1 MNGIGYLRGQSAPTN
16 PWVRPYVLTRGR
28 TRSRGHGQLLVHTL
42 VSASGYDPL
51 FAARLLPEARALYER
66 ICTTTESVAE
76 LSAHC
81 GVPLGVTRVLLGDL
95 CSAGRAVAEAPV
107 AASPYDHA
115 LLERVLD
122 GLRQFA

>member
-1 MNGIGYLRGQSAPTN
+1 MNGGGYLRPQTAPTN
-16 PWVRPYVLTRGR
+16 PWVRPYVLTSGR
-28 TRSRGHGQLLVHTL
+28 TRGHGQLLVHTL
-42 VSASGYDPL
+42 VSAHSYDPL

-66 ICTTTESVAE
+66 ACTATESVAE

-95 CSAGRAVAEAPV
+95 CSTGRVLVEEPAAV
-107 AASPYDHA
+107 SPFDRS

-122 GLRQFA
+122 GLRQYA

>member
-1 MNGIGYLRGQSAPTN
+1 MIGGGYLRGPQSAPTN

-28 TRSRGHGQLLVHTL
+28 TRGQGQLLVHTL
-42 VSASGYDPL
+42 VSAPGYDPR
-51 FAARLLPEARALYER
+51 FATTLLPEARVLYER
-66 ICTTTESVAE
+66 AAAVTESVAE

-95 CSAGRAVAEAPV
+95 CSAGRVLVEAP
-107 AASPYDHA
+107 ATASPFDRT

-122 GLRQFA
+122 GLRQYA